1 MQRHH
6 PWFPHMSGRDGVAG
20 LCPEVPGETEKAQEM
35 FVGSVW
41 CTISVLWKPG
51 EGCVTQWDWCHFRAE
66 VKRGTVLRCNSV
78 SCFHDQIKTDLLS
91 PVWWE
96 QELASGFQ
104 LHLKVAVSTCLTLK
118 CMLKSHQL
126 AIKGHMHPRD
136 LTPPKNPQKITTLH
150 FSLLRDAGFTLHIMA
165 PMSPSEFVRLQP
177 GSRMFVPSYP
187 VAAAKAAA
195 QPGQQLPARLRDLRN
210 PQLKHPT
217 LTRNCS
223 SLDLSD
229 CSLIETIPTAWILLT
244 QRCI

>member
-1 MQRHH
+1 M
-6 PWFPHMSGRDGVAG
+6 
-20 LCPEVPGETEKAQEM
+20 
-35 FVGSVW
+35 
-41 CTISVLWKPG
+41 
-51 EGCVTQWDWCHFRAE
+51 
-66 VKRGTVLRCNSV
+66 LRCNSV
-78 SCFHDQIKTDLLS
+78 SCFHHQIKTDLLS

-210 PQLKHPT
+210 PLLKHPT